1 LAYDL
6 FPLTGQV
13 VKPVAIIFIY
23 WRRIMIITNV
33 VTTPAGWI
41 ISGCYSN
48 GFYFVEVVVES
59 KNLFEAILE
68 CRSRILG

>member
-1 LAYDL
+1 
-6 FPLTGQV
+6 
-13 VKPVAIIFIY
+13 
-23 WRRIMIITNV
+23 MIITNV